1 LSTSLVHPARPSAHG
16 GPDDGST
23 PAPHHRNDGRNRV
36 LSFDTTHAIT
46 GCLVHTEADLDAAG
60 WGHPPLLALLH
71 DQPHPD
77 PDQPTGGERLRRIL
91 VDLVPTSPRDLA
103 VHPTG
108 LPGYLHDIAA
118 HLTAGLASGVTGPPA
133 AGHHRIGAA
142 AFVAGLR
149 AARRSSRPGVPV
161 RVLACAVVYEDITT
175 LTTDGPSG
183 ADEVGEVRRVD
194 AVDSDGRVYQV
205 TRRRFDPATVVLV
218 DDQPDPA
225 DTPATVPGLAAL
237 LSATT
242 TPATTSADTTHRAA
256 VAARTTAASV
266 LAARAPVGARLLTA
280 DETIAIV
287 TGGAHPESVT
297 GSPALDHVLID
308 AIRSGLV
315 VACQLADG
323 RISFTRPTT

>member
-1 LSTSLVHPARPSAHG
+1 
-16 GPDDGST
+16 
-23 PAPHHRNDGRNRV
+23 V

-46 GCLVHTEADLDAAG
+46 GCLVHTEADLNAAG
-60 WGHPPLLALLH
+60 WGRPPLLALLH
-71 DQPHPD
+71 DQPNPD
-77 PDQPTGGERLRRIL
+77 PDQPTRGERLRRIRI
-91 VDLVPTSPRDLA
+91 DLVPTSPRDLA
-103 VHPTG
+103 AHPTG

-118 HLTAGLASGVTGPPA
+118 HLTADLTAGLASGLTGPPA

-142 AFVAGLR
+142 AVVAGLR
-149 AARRSSRPGVPV
+149 AARRSSRPGIPA
-161 RVLACAVVYEDITT
+161 RVLAWAVAYEDITT
-175 LTTDGPSG
+175 LTTDGPTG

-205 TRRRFDPATVVLV
+205 TRRRFDPAAVVLV

-237 LSATT
+237 LSATI

-266 LAARAPVGARLLTA
+266 LAARAPAGARLLTA
-280 DETIAIV
+280 DEAIAIV

-297 GSPALDHVLID
+297 ASPALDHLLID